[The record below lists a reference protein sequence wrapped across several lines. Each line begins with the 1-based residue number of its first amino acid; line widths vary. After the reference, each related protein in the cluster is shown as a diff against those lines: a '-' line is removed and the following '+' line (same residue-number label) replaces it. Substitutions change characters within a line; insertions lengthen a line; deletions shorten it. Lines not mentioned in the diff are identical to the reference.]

1 MTFYE
6 KILKG
11 LQEAVNY
18 SKGKGNAIIHRY
30 ETKK

>member
-18 SKGKGNAIIHRY
+18 SKGKGNAIRRY
-30 ETKK
+30 EIKK